1 MSKAA
6 KKNVVE
12 MKRSDAA
19 AMIDRIRLAL
29 AGELEEDR
37 VSGLS
42 EELTRIFEEANVSVP
57 KSCPGEAH
65 RNAHID
71 NCGVCLHGLAWSW
84 TGRPVKIR

>member
-19 AMIDRIRLAL
+19 ALIDKIRLAL
-29 AGELEEDR
+29 AKEIEEDR
-37 VSGLS
+37 
-42 EELTRIFEEANVSVP
+42 ETDLTEALEKIFEEANVSVP